1 MMILKHPDLIAL
13 VLVNA
18 AAIVFAIVF
27 ALWERRKA
35 K

>member
-1 MMILKHPDLIAL
+1 MIVLKHPDLIAL

-18 AAIVFAIVF
+18 AAIVFA
-27 ALWERRKA
+27 LWERRKA